1 MKAVEQAVT
10 EVKEVKQETKELEQ
24 ESKGVEQT
32 VAEVK
37 KAEQTVTEVKEVEQ
51 TVTETKEAEH
61 ETKGLAPTARAAIEA
76 IEAKVKH
83 EVEPKGTEVKE
94 VTPAAKEVE
103 QVIEKTEPQATEVKE
118 VTPGPKE
125 QVIEKVEPPA
135 PEVEKVM
142 PGAKEAGQ
150 GGKEGEIDVVDAK
163 AANHHDQQD
172 VGQEGKGAREE
183 HSGASAESK
192 NESGR
197 NNDTLCCGAEG
208 LVHPMP
214 ERSSQE
220 NVRCGR
226 SIFGDFWRRLFHR

>member
-1 MKAVEQAVT
+1 
-10 EVKEVKQETKELEQ
+10 
-24 ESKGVEQT
+24 
-32 VAEVK
+32 
-37 KAEQTVTEVKEVEQ
+37 
-51 TVTETKEAEH
+51 
-61 ETKGLAPTARAAIEA
+61 
-76 IEAKVKH
+76 
-83 EVEPKGTEVKE
+83 VKE

-125 QVIEKVEPPA
+125 QVIEKVEPKTKEVKLVTPGTKEQVIEKVEPPA

-142 PGAKEAGQ
+142 PGAKEVGQ
-150 GGKEGEIDVVDAK
+150 GGKEGEIDVVDGK